1 MDENEGMGPD
11 EFLSYMDAQILSY
24 RAVCAEQRAL
34 AQSTKNLLG
43 VWSTAHQTMLK
54 DAARF
59 SQAYAPGLMA
69 GAAPGKAMAPGQMA
83 GGFDKTAQA
92 ARGMTRE
99 TFEEWI
105 AYARRAS
112 EATRTMFSASI
123 SAIGDGIAT
132 QLVDGTY
139 EWRDAWKAVLRQ
151 VIATAA
157 EIAIVQGLMALL
169 TGGASGAAKGAGA
182 LGGIF
187 GGLFHT
193 GGTVPRRHL
202 GVLARDEH
210 LAVLQRGE
218 YVVRRSS
225 AQAIGGETLDRMNR
239 TGQVPAGP
247 TFHVNVSVQAGGAS
261 NPRQLAE
268 QIAEPL
274 IQILRRESA
283 RNRKIL

>member
-43 VWSTAHQTMLK
+43 VWTTAHQTMLK

-59 SQAYAPGLMA
+59 SRAYAPGVMA
-69 GAAPGKAMAPGQMA
+69 GAAPGKAMAPAQTA
-83 GGFDKTAQA
+83 GGFAKTAQA
-92 ARGMTRE
+92 TQGMTRE

-112 EATRTMFSASI
+112 EVTRTMFSASI
-123 SAIGDGIAT
+123 SAIGDGIST

-169 TGGASGAAKGAGA
+169 TGGASAASKGV

-187 GGLFHT
+187 GSFFHS

-225 AQAIGGETLDRMNR
+225 AQAIGGETLNRMNR
-239 TGQVPAGP
+239 TGQIPAGP
-247 TFHVNVSVQAGGAS
+247 TFHVNVAVQAGGAS

-283 RNRKIL
+283 RNRKIF